1 MRKSIAATFP
11 VAFPLLVKTA
21 RLKAYGFIAIVFLVG
36 CTATVVRWNSVKM
49 REEIMA
55 YYNDEIMDN
64 LISTEKGLPFVHV
77 DISSVS
83 AAGVSQV
90 SGTVGGGETE
100 SFTKTSPS
108 SSMMGVLHTIS
119 RAAMTPFAYSASPL
133 HSDTLTMTA
142 VPVIGPLSAD
152 SQATESASPALEKS
166 KVTEIR
172 KPPEPGQEEGKLEKT
187 VTQLTPKAQKPET
200 TTIYKLYEG
209 FLCKYPKALVG
220 PKNLVPRPSEADF
233 VEGTLKIW
241 RGRYYYY
248 IEKTYKDKYTDLCQ
262 ELFTQSRGP
271 ATKTAKADLEVL
283 KAQGPT
289 VPSTFRP

>member
-21 RLKAYGFIAIVFLVG
+21 RLKAYGFIAIVFLAG

-133 HSDTLTMTA
+133 HSDTLTMTGRA
-142 VPVIGPLSAD
+142 CD
-152 SQATESASPALEKS
+152 RATA
-166 KVTEIR
+166 R
-172 KPPEPGQEEGKLEKT
+172 
-187 VTQLTPKAQKPET
+187 
-200 TTIYKLYEG
+200 
-209 FLCKYPKALVG
+209 
-220 PKNLVPRPSEADF
+220 
-233 VEGTLKIW
+233 
-241 RGRYYYY
+241 
-248 IEKTYKDKYTDLCQ
+248 
-262 ELFTQSRGP
+262 
-271 ATKTAKADLEVL
+271 
-283 KAQGPT
+283 
-289 VPSTFRP
+289 